1 MSGIPKVVHYCWFGK
16 GEMSALS
23 KRCLESWSEKLPG
36 FEIKCWD
43 ESNAP
48 LEIQFVKDMLEQKK
62 WAFASDYVRLYAL
75 FTEGGIYLDTDME
88 VVQDFSPLL
97 EDECFIGY
105 EAPGR
110 VNTGAM
116 GAARGSEFV
125 KACMDLMSERHARK
139 KEYWIAPE
147 IASSILGSFPALAIA
162 YPEHYFYPFNP
173 YDSNRSTSVLMLL
186 DIKPDT
192 YAIHHWSH
200 SWNLD
205 FTERLFKFLK
215 RVMKIK

>member
-48 LEIQFVKDMLEQKK
+48 LDIQFVKDMLEQKK

-97 EDECFIGY
+97 DNECFIGY
-105 EAPGR
+105 ESIGR

-116 GAARGSEFV
+116 GAKSGSGYV
-125 KACMDLMSERHARK
+125 KECMELMNKRHADK
-139 KEYWIAPE
+139 QEYWIAPE
-147 IASSILGSFPALAIA
+147 VATFVFNKLTEGVTA
-162 YPEHYFYPFNP
+162 YPERYFYPFNP
-173 YDSNRSTSVLMLL
+173 YDASTATDVLMFA
-186 DIKPDT
+186 DVKFDT
-192 YAIHHWSH
+192 YAIHHWNH
-200 SWNLD
+200 TWKLG
-205 FTERLFKFLK
+205 FLERALRAFKRLF
-215 RVMKIK
+215 RG